1 MESQQV
7 WVRTIDGDVIA
18 VDQIVRYKA
27 ATGTATG
34 RTVVEAFTND
44 GLSAVHLGPFV
55 SPHQAL
61 GFCRRHFGPVIDPAD
76 LNVAEQGRPSGS
88 CDAAEPSTNQP
99 TNKENIM
106 SEAAKVITVDG
117 VEYRHVAAPSE
128 VRIVVLQRGWIVVGR
143 WAQDGDEVVV
153 RDASVVRFWGTTRGL
168 GELFDGPTKTTKLDP
183 AGTVRA
189 NAAAVVLTIDVDAE
203 AWAEHL

>member
-1 MESQQV
+1 
-7 WVRTIDGDVIA
+7 
-18 VDQIVRYKA
+18 
-27 ATGTATG
+27 
-34 RTVVEAFTND
+34 
-44 GLSAVHLGPFV
+44 
-55 SPHQAL
+55 
-61 GFCRRHFGPVIDPAD
+61 
-76 LNVAEQGRPSGS
+76 S

-117 VEYRHVAAPSE
+117 VEYRQAVAPSE

-168 GELFDGPTKTTKLDP
+168 GELSDGPTTATKLDP

>member
-1 MESQQV
+1 
-7 WVRTIDGDVIA
+7 
-18 VDQIVRYKA
+18 
-27 ATGTATG
+27 
-34 RTVVEAFTND
+34 
-44 GLSAVHLGPFV
+44 
-55 SPHQAL
+55 
-61 GFCRRHFGPVIDPAD
+61 
-76 LNVAEQGRPSGS
+76 
-88 CDAAEPSTNQP
+88 
-99 TNKENIM
+99 M

-117 VEYRHVAAPSE
+117 EGGGDDGVAPTLPTGDGPVDGVEYRQVAAPSE

-168 GELFDGPTKTTKLDP
+168 GELVDGPTKTTKLDP

>member
-1 MESQQV
+1 
-7 WVRTIDGDVIA
+7 
-18 VDQIVRYKA
+18 
-27 ATGTATG
+27 
-34 RTVVEAFTND
+34 
-44 GLSAVHLGPFV
+44 
-55 SPHQAL
+55 
-61 GFCRRHFGPVIDPAD
+61 
-76 LNVAEQGRPSGS
+76 
-88 CDAAEPSTNQP
+88 
-99 TNKENIM
+99 M
-106 SEAAKVITVDG
+106 SEAAKVIMVDG
-117 VEYRHVAAPSE
+117 VEYRQVAAPSE

>member
-1 MESQQV
+1 MTITV
-7 WVRTIDGDVIA
+7 LCAVAAIPAVLIVGCVR
-18 VDQIVRYKA
+18 
-27 ATGTATG
+27 
-34 RTVVEAFTND
+34 
-44 GLSAVHLGPFV
+44 
-55 SPHQAL
+55 
-61 GFCRRHFGPVIDPAD
+61 CRRA
-76 LNVAEQGRPSGS
+76 L
-88 CDAAEPSTNQP
+88 NQP
-99 TNKENIM
+99 TNQPRRAIM

-117 VEYRHVAAPSE
+117 VEYRQVAAPSE

>member
-1 MESQQV
+1 M

-76 LNVAEQGRPSGS
+76 LNV
-88 CDAAEPSTNQP
+88 
-99 TNKENIM
+99 
-106 SEAAKVITVDG
+106 
-117 VEYRHVAAPSE
+117 
-128 VRIVVLQRGWIVVGR
+128 
-143 WAQDGDEVVV
+143 
-153 RDASVVRFWGTTRGL
+153 
-168 GELFDGPTKTTKLDP
+168 
-183 AGTVRA
+183 VRA
-189 NAAAVVLTIDVDAE
+189 NTAAVVLTIDVDAE

>member
-1 MESQQV
+1 
-7 WVRTIDGDVIA
+7 
-18 VDQIVRYKA
+18 
-27 ATGTATG
+27 
-34 RTVVEAFTND
+34 
-44 GLSAVHLGPFV
+44 
-55 SPHQAL
+55 
-61 GFCRRHFGPVIDPAD
+61 
-76 LNVAEQGRPSGS
+76 
-88 CDAAEPSTNQP
+88 
-99 TNKENIM
+99 M

-168 GELFDGPTKTTKLDP
+168 GEIVDGPTTTTKLDP

-189 NAAAVVLTIDVDAE
+189 NAAAVVLTIDVNAE